1 MIYLAR
7 EFMIY
12 QLFFQNPPLPMTNL
26 LARDRR
32 RQTAAMLLFRHNYC
46 VAQTRKDG
54 QIVKRL
60 LLT

>member
-1 MIYLAR
+1 MIHLAK

-32 RQTAAMLLFRHNYC
+32 QQTAAMLLFGHNYR
-46 VAQTRKDG
+46 VAQT
-54 QIVKRL
+54 
-60 LLT
+60 